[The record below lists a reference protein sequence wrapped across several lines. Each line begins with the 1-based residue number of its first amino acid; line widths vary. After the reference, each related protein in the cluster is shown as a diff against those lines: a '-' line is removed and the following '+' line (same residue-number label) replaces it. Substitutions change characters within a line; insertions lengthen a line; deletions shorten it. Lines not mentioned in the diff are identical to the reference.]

1 MKAASAAQLAAIRV
15 LHEVMHRR
23 HSLNAV
29 LESALATIGDRDR
42 PLAAQLCYG
51 TVRWYLRLYA
61 VLGRLLNAPLRSRDG
76 DVESLLLLGLYELE
90 SLATPEYAV
99 VDRSVETVRAL
110 GKPWAARLVNA
121 VLRRFSRERE
131 ALLNEVDKIDSQRL
145 ATPSW
150 LLQTWQQEWPD
161 DWLAL
166 AEAGNRQA
174 PMALRVNRNLTSLQQ
189 YTARLKQLGIV
200 AHAHAFAGDALV
212 LERACDVQTLPDF
225 DLGLVSVQDP
235 AAQLA
240 ADLLQLKPQQR
251 VLDACAAPGG
261 KTCHIGE
268 REPHLAELLA
278 LEIEPRR
285 ARPLRDNIAR
295 CGVAAKVLEADALHT
310 REWWDGNPFQ
320 RILLDAPCTGTG
332 VIRRHPDIKHL
343 RRPQDMAQ
351 MAQQQGAL
359 LDALWPA
366 LAQDGMLLYATCSVS
381 HAENQAVIAGFL
393 ERRPDAREDRLT
405 DTWGVKC
412 DAGRQLLPG
421 TEGMDGFYYAR
432 LRKTTARVSAG

>member
-145 ATPSW
+145 ATPSGR
-150 LLQTWQQEWPD
+150 TVETGGP
-161 DWLAL
+161 LA
-166 AEAGNRQA
+166 RQ
-174 PMALRVNRNLTSLQQ
+174 
-189 YTARLKQLGIV
+189 
-200 AHAHAFAGDALV
+200 
-212 LERACDVQTLPDF
+212 
-225 DLGLVSVQDP
+225 DLGKTGRKSSLP
-235 AAQLA
+235 AG
-240 ADLLQLKPQQR
+240 R
-251 VLDACAAPGG
+251 
-261 KTCHIGE
+261 
-268 REPHLAELLA
+268 
-278 LEIEPRR
+278 
-285 ARPLRDNIAR
+285 
-295 CGVAAKVLEADALHT
+295 
-310 REWWDGNPFQ
+310 
-320 RILLDAPCTGTG
+320 
-332 VIRRHPDIKHL
+332 
-343 RRPQDMAQ
+343 
-351 MAQQQGAL
+351 
-359 LDALWPA
+359 
-366 LAQDGMLLYATCSVS
+366 DGMPSIS
-381 HAENQAVIAGFL
+381 RAVIS
-393 ERRPDAREDRLT
+393 
-405 DTWGVKC
+405 
-412 DAGRQLLPG
+412 
-421 TEGMDGFYYAR
+421 
-432 LRKTTARVSAG
+432 VSAGQS

>member
-1 MKAASAAQLAAIRV
+1 MSAASAAQLAAIRV
-15 LHEVMHRR
+15 LHEVVHRR
-23 HSLNAV
+23 HSLDAV
-29 LESALATIGDRDR
+29 LEPALATLGDRDR

-51 TVRWYLRLYA
+51 TLRWHLRLGA
-61 VLGRLLNAPLRSRDG
+61 VLGRLLNTPLRARDR
-76 DVESLLLLGLYELE
+76 DVESLLLLGLYELD
-90 SLATPEYAV
+90 SLATPDYAV
-99 VDRSVETVRAL
+99 VDRSVETARAL

-121 VLRRFSRERE
+121 LLRRFSRERE
-131 ALLNEVDKIDSQRL
+131 TLLGEVDEIDSQRL

-161 DWLAL
+161 AWLAL
-166 AEAGNRQA
+166 AEASNRQA
-174 PMALRVNRNLTSLQQ
+174 PMALRVNGGVTSRQQ
-189 YTARLKQLGIV
+189 YAVRLEQAGIA
-200 AHAHAFAGDALV
+200 AHAHAFADDALV
-212 LERACDVQTLPDF
+212 LEKACDVRALPGF
-225 DLGLVSVQDP
+225 AEGLVSVQDP

-240 ADLLQLKPQQR
+240 ADLLQLRPQQR

-268 REPHLAELLA
+268 REPQLAELLA

-285 ARPLRDNIAR
+285 ARLLRDNIAR
-295 CGVAAKVLEADALHT
+295 CGVVARVLEADALHT

-343 RRPQDMAQ
+343 RRPQDMAR
-351 MAQQQGAL
+351 MAKQQGAL
-359 LDALWPA
+359 LDALWPT

-381 HAENQAVIAGFL
+381 RGENQAVIAGFL
-393 ERRPDAREDRLT
+393 DRRPDAREDCLT
-405 DTWGVKC
+405 DTWGVAC

-421 TEGMDGFYYAR
+421 TEGVDGFYYAR

>member
-1 MKAASAAQLAAIRV
+1 MSAASEVQLAAIRV
-15 LHEVMHRR
+15 LHEVLHRR
-23 HSLNAV
+23 HSLDSV
-29 LESALATIGDRDR
+29 LEGTLARLGDRDR

-51 TVRWYLRLYA
+51 TLRWYLRLDA
-61 VLGRLLNAPLRSRDG
+61 LLGRLLNAPLRSRDR
-76 DVESLLLLGLYELE
+76 DVESLLLLGLYELN
-90 SLATPEYAV
+90 SLATPDYAV

-131 ALLNEVDKIDSQRL
+131 TLLDEVDRIDSQRL

-150 LLQTWQQEWPD
+150 LLQTWRREWPD

-166 AEAGNRQA
+166 AEASNRQA
-174 PMALRVNRNLTSLQQ
+174 PMALRVNGMLNSRQQ
-189 YTARLKQLGIV
+189 YAARLEQAGII

-212 LERACDVQTLPDF
+212 LDSACDVRALPGF
-225 DLGLVSVQDP
+225 EKGLVSVQDP

-240 ADLLQLKPQQR
+240 AGLLQLRPQQR

-268 REPHLAELLA
+268 RQPQLAELLA

-285 ARPLRDNIAR
+285 ARLLRDNVVR
-295 CGVAAKVLEADALHT
+295 CGVAARVLEADALNT
-310 REWWDGNPFQ
+310 RAWWDGNPFQ

-343 RRPQDMAQ
+343 RRPQDTGQ

-359 LDALWPA
+359 LDALWPT

-381 HAENQAVIAGFL
+381 RVENQAVIAGFL
-393 ERRPDAREDRLT
+393 ERQPDACEDRLT
-405 DTWGVKC
+405 DTWGVAC
-412 DAGRQLLPG
+412 DTGRQLLPG
-421 TEGMDGFYYAR
+421 TEGVDGFYYAR